1 MKRSTI
7 VLLPLLG
14 AALLSV
20 VACHKPKPATEPA
33 TPSEQQ
39 KRAARVAEAPESARR
54 HWTYLNRIR
63 QADSL
68 SSSIDRTLL
77 NDQGEVGVILYSS
90 VTPDK
95 IPGLMRQ
102 VMTEMAQEFPK
113 EDLTLNVYLPPSPP
127 RKIGIAHLD
136 GQTGEVT
143 YTPAKM

>member
-7 VLLPLLG
+7 FLLPLLG
-14 AALLSV
+14 AVLVSV

-54 HWTYLNRIR
+54 HWSYLNRIR
-63 QADSL
+63 QDDSL
-68 SSSIDRTLL
+68 NSLIDRTRLS
-77 NDQGEVGVILYSS
+77 DEGEVGVILFSS

-95 IPGLMRQ
+95 VPALMRQ
-102 VMTEMAQEFPK
+102 VMTEMAQEFPR
-113 EDLTLNVYLPPSPP
+113 EDVTLSVYVQPSPP

-143 YTPAKM
+143 YTPEK